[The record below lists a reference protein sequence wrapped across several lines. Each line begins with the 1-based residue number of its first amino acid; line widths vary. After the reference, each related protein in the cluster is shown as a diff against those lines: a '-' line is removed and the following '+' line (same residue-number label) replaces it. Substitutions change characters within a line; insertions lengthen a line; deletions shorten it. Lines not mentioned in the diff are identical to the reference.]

1 MSSLP
6 PEPTFVEWL
15 WSSLESD
22 PATLAIFVL
31 STLVCGGMVLMVTKL
46 GAREKTFEEAMEEQR
61 RKREKEAGGR
71 GAKGGLRAKVAEA
84 NKANKASGKKASSS
98 SSSRGSAN
106 GGAIGGKVGRRTG
119 RFRLHARFISLSV
132 VVGS

>member
-84 NKANKASGKKASSS
+84 NKANKASGKKASSA

-119 RFRLHARFISLSV
+119 RLRLHARFISLSV